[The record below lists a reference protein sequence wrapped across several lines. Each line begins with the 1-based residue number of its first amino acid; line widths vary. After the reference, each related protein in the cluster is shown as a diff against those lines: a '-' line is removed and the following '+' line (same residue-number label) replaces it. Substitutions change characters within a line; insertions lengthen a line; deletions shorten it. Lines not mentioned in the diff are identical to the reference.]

1 MNMKIDESAGPISG
15 QISGMCLLVESHQ
28 VTAASTER
36 HRAQHLLHLRCD
48 PRLAGSSVG
57 LEQGY
62 EALPG
67 CQKGS

>member
-1 MNMKIDESAGPISG
+1 MKIDESAGPISG
-15 QISGMCLLVESHQ
+15 MFLLVESHQ

-48 PRLAGSSVG
+48 PRLAGSSG